1 MTELE
6 RYQQWCEQAPLNEAG
21 RAALAA
27 MQNDETERKGC
38 FGAELQFGTAG
49 IRGIMGI
56 GTNRLNDFTVRRT
69 AQGLAAWLTSTEL
82 PQRCAIGYDSRHNS
96 RRYAELCAVALAE
109 RGVHVY
115 VYHELAP
122 TPMLSFAV
130 RQLGCGCGIV
140 VSASHNAGIYNG
152 IKCYGP
158 DGCQMTDE
166 PAARVF
172 AEIEKIPYFLP
183 AEKSFEDFLAE
194 GGVEFIAPEL
204 WERYYETVLGERLAT
219 VPSDNLN
226 LLYTPLCGTGNKPVR
241 TVLGRIGVNVAV
253 VPAQEKPDGDFKT
266 CEYPNPETDAALN
279 ESYKIARET
288 HPDLILGT
296 DPDCDRV
303 AVAVPVEGGFRKLSG
318 NELGC
323 LLLDYILGT
332 MQKAGTL
339 PADPVAVRSIV
350 STPMADKIAASY
362 GVKMRR
368 VLTGFK
374 YIGGEILALE
384 QKHEENRFV
393 FGFEESCGY
402 LKGTYARDKDAVVAS
417 MLTCDLAAALKRE
430 GTNLAEHMD
439 ALYSRFG
446 WHEARVLSC
455 ELQGPD
461 AMEISAGFM
470 AQMRRELPKAVCGI
484 AVTSVTDYQARVT
497 RDLVHG
503 TEEAVTLPKSNVLVL
518 QLGEKGT
525 VILRPSGTEPK
536 VKIYLTAVDADRAAA
551 LKLLDDMAAE
561 MSGYLPKKRLTTG
574 RFSAIITA

>member
-6 RYQQWCEQAPLNEAG
+6 RYQQWCEQAPLDEAG

-303 AVAVPVEGGFRKLSG
+303 AVAVPVGGGFRKLSG

-430 GTNLAEHMD
+430 GTNLAEHID

-551 LKLLDDMAAE
+551 MKLLDDMTAE
-561 MSGYLPKKRLTTG
+561 MSGYLPKN
-574 RFSAIITA
+574 A

>member
-6 RYQQWCEQAPLNEAG
+6 RYQQWCEQAPLDEAG

-323 LLLDYILGT
+323 LLLDYILVT

-439 ALYSRFG
+439 ALYRRFG

-551 LKLLDDMAAE
+551 MKLLDDMAAE
-561 MSGYLPKKRLTTG
+561 MSGYLPKN
-574 RFSAIITA
+574 A

>member
-6 RYQQWCEQAPLNEAG
+6 RYQQWCEQAPLDEAG

-374 YIGGEILALE
+374 YIGGEILTLE

-470 AQMRRELPKAVCGI
+470 AQMRRDLPKAVCGI

-497 RDLVHG
+497 HDLVHG

-551 LKLLDDMAAE
+551 MKLLDDMAAE
-561 MSGYLPKKRLTTG
+561 MSGYLPKN
-574 RFSAIITA
+574 A

>member
-6 RYQQWCEQAPLNEAG
+6 RYQQWCEQAPLDEAG

-109 RGVHVY
+109 RGVHIY

-172 AEIEKIPYFLP
+172 GEIEKIPYFLP

-551 LKLLDDMAAE
+551 MKLLDDMAAE
-561 MSGYLPKKRLTTG
+561 MSGYLPKN
-574 RFSAIITA
+574 A

>member
-6 RYQQWCEQAPLNEAG
+6 RYQQWCEQAPLDEAG

-172 AEIEKIPYFLP
+172 GEIEKIQYFLP

-219 VPSDNLN
+219 APSDNLN

-303 AVAVPVEGGFRKLSG
+303 AVAIPVEGGFRKLSG

-430 GTNLAEHMD
+430 GTNLAEHMN

-551 LKLLDDMAAE
+551 MKLLDDMAAE
-561 MSGYLPKKRLTTG
+561 MSGYLPKN
-574 RFSAIITA
+574 A

>member
-6 RYQQWCEQAPLNEAG
+6 RYQQWCEQAPLDEAG

-194 GGVEFIAPEL
+194 GGVEFIAAEL
-204 WERYYETVLGERLAT
+204 WESYYETVLGERLAT

-430 GTNLAEHMD
+430 GKNLAEHMD

-551 LKLLDDMAAE
+551 MKLLDDMAAE
-561 MSGYLPKKRLTTG
+561 MSGYLPKN
-574 RFSAIITA
+574 A

>member
-6 RYQQWCEQAPLNEAG
+6 RYQQWCEQAPLDEAG

-49 IRGIMGI
+49 IRDIMGI

-219 VPSDNLN
+219 VPSNNLN

-551 LKLLDDMAAE
+551 MKLLDDMAAE
-561 MSGYLPKKRLTTG
+561 MSGYLPKN
-574 RFSAIITA
+574 A

>member
-6 RYQQWCEQAPLNEAG
+6 RYQQWCEQAPLDEAG

-69 AQGLAAWLTSTEL
+69 AQGLAAWLNSTEL

-172 AEIEKIPYFLP
+172 AEIERIPYFLP

-339 PADPVAVRSIV
+339 PAAPVAVRSIV

-551 LKLLDDMAAE
+551 MKLLDDMAAE
-561 MSGYLPKKRLTTG
+561 MSGYLPKN
-574 RFSAIITA
+574 A

>member
-172 AEIEKIPYFLP
+172 AEIEKIPYFLQ

-303 AVAVPVEGGFRKLSG
+303 AVAVPVGGGFRKLSG

-430 GTNLAEHMD
+430 GKNLAEHMD
-439 ALYSRFG
+439 ALYRRFG

-536 VKIYLTAVDADRAAA
+536 VKIYLTAVDTDRAAA
-551 LKLLDDMAAE
+551 MKLLDDMAAE
-561 MSGYLPKKRLTTG
+561 MSGYLPKN
-574 RFSAIITA
+574 A

>member
-194 GGVEFIAPEL
+194 SGVEFIAPEL

-303 AVAVPVEGGFRKLSG
+303 AVAVPVEGSFRKLSG

-497 RDLVHG
+497 RNLVHG

-551 LKLLDDMAAE
+551 MKLLDDMAAE
-561 MSGYLPKKRLTTG
+561 MSGYLPKN
-574 RFSAIITA
+574 A

>member
-204 WERYYETVLGERLAT
+204 WERYYETVLGERLAAI
-219 VPSDNLN
+219 PSDNLN

-430 GTNLAEHMD
+430 GKNLAEHMD
-439 ALYSRFG
+439 ALYRRFG

-551 LKLLDDMAAE
+551 MKLLDDMAAE
-561 MSGYLPKKRLTTG
+561 MSGYLPKN
-574 RFSAIITA
+574 A

>member
-430 GTNLAEHMD
+430 GKNLAEHMD

-551 LKLLDDMAAE
+551 RKLLDDMAAE
-561 MSGYLPKKRLTTG
+561 MSGYLPKN
-574 RFSAIITA
+574 A

>member
-204 WERYYETVLGERLAT
+204 WERYYEIVLGERLAT

-561 MSGYLPKKRLTTG
+561 MSGYLPKN
-574 RFSAIITA
+574 A

>member
-6 RYQQWCEQAPLNEAG
+6 RYQQWCEQAPLDEAG

-303 AVAVPVEGGFRKLSG
+303 AVAVPVGGGFRKLSG

-430 GTNLAEHMD
+430 GKNLAEHMD

-470 AQMRRELPKAVCGI
+470 AQMRRELPKTVCGI

-561 MSGYLPKKRLTTG
+561 MSGYLPKN
-574 RFSAIITA
+574 A

>member
-6 RYQQWCEQAPLNEAG
+6 RYQQWCEQAPLDEAG

-194 GGVEFIAPEL
+194 GGVEFIAAEL

-430 GTNLAEHMD
+430 GKNLAEHMD

-551 LKLLDDMAAE
+551 MKLLDDMAAE
-561 MSGYLPKKRLTTG
+561 MSGYLPKN
-574 RFSAIITA
+574 A

>member
-339 PADPVAVRSIV
+339 PAAPVAVRSIV

-430 GTNLAEHMD
+430 GTNLAEHMN

-561 MSGYLPKKRLTTG
+561 MSGYLPKN
-574 RFSAIITA
+574 A

>member
-194 GGVEFIAPEL
+194 GGVEFISPEL

-497 RDLVHG
+497 HDLVHG

-561 MSGYLPKKRLTTG
+561 MSGYLPKN
-574 RFSAIITA
+574 A

>member
-96 RRYAELCAVALAE
+96 RCYAELCAVALAE

-204 WERYYETVLGERLAT
+204 WERYYETVLGERLAAI
-219 VPSDNLN
+219 PSDNLN

-551 LKLLDDMAAE
+551 MKLLDDMAAE
-561 MSGYLPKKRLTTG
+561 MSGYLPKN
-574 RFSAIITA
+574 A

>member
-417 MLTCDLAAALKRE
+417 MQTCDLAAALKRE

-551 LKLLDDMAAE
+551 MKLLDDMAAE
-561 MSGYLPKKRLTTG
+561 MSGYLPKN
-574 RFSAIITA
+574 A

>member
-6 RYQQWCEQAPLNEAG
+6 RYQQWCEQAPLDEAG

-172 AEIEKIPYFLP
+172 GEIEKIPYFLP

-430 GTNLAEHMD
+430 GTNLAEHMN

-470 AQMRRELPKAVCGI
+470 AQMRRELPKTVCGI

-561 MSGYLPKKRLTTG
+561 MSGYLPKN
-574 RFSAIITA
+574 A

>member
-6 RYQQWCEQAPLNEAG
+6 RYQQWCEQAPLNEAE

-303 AVAVPVEGGFRKLSG
+303 AVAVPVEGSFRKLSG

-439 ALYSRFG
+439 ALYRRFG

-484 AVTSVTDYQARVT
+484 AVTSFTDYQARVT
-497 RDLVHG
+497 RDLLHG

-551 LKLLDDMAAE
+551 MKLLDDMAAE
-561 MSGYLPKKRLTTG
+561 MSGYLPEN
-574 RFSAIITA
+574 A

>member
-6 RYQQWCEQAPLNEAG
+6 RYQQWCEQAPLDEAG

-430 GTNLAEHMD
+430 GKNLAEHMD

-503 TEEAVTLPKSNVLVL
+503 TEEAVTLPRSNVLVL

-551 LKLLDDMAAE
+551 MKLLDDMAAE
-561 MSGYLPKKRLTTG
+561 MSGYLPKN
-574 RFSAIITA
+574 A

>member
-6 RYQQWCEQAPLNEAG
+6 RYQQWCEQAPLDEAG

-172 AEIEKIPYFLP
+172 AEIGKIPYFLP

-551 LKLLDDMAAE
+551 MKLLDDMAAE
-561 MSGYLPKKRLTTG
+561 MSGYLPKN
-574 RFSAIITA
+574 A

>member
-6 RYQQWCEQAPLNEAG
+6 RYQQWCEQAPLDEAG

-303 AVAVPVEGGFRKLSG
+303 AVAVPVGGGFRKLSG

-430 GTNLAEHMD
+430 GKNLAEHMD
-439 ALYSRFG
+439 ALYRRFG

-551 LKLLDDMAAE
+551 MKLLDDMAAE
-561 MSGYLPKKRLTTG
+561 MSGYLPEN
-574 RFSAIITA
+574 A

>member
-204 WERYYETVLGERLAT
+204 WERYYETVLGERLAAI
-219 VPSDNLN
+219 PSDNLN

-303 AVAVPVEGGFRKLSG
+303 AVAIPVEGGFRKLSG

-497 RDLVHG
+497 HDLVHG

-551 LKLLDDMAAE
+551 MKLLDDMAAE
-561 MSGYLPKKRLTTG
+561 MSGYLPKN
-574 RFSAIITA
+574 A

>member
-6 RYQQWCEQAPLNEAG
+6 RYQQWCEQAPLDEAG

-241 TVLGRIGVNVAV
+241 TVLGRIGVNVAI

-536 VKIYLTAVDADRAAA
+536 VKIYLTAVDAGRAAA
-551 LKLLDDMAAE
+551 MKLLDDMAAE
-561 MSGYLPKKRLTTG
+561 MSGYLPKN
-574 RFSAIITA
+574 A

>member
-204 WERYYETVLGERLAT
+204 WERYYETVLGERLTTA
-219 VPSDNLN
+219 PSDNLN

-303 AVAVPVEGGFRKLSG
+303 AVAVPVGGGFRKLSG

-430 GTNLAEHMD
+430 GTNLAEHMN

-551 LKLLDDMAAE
+551 MKLLDDMAAE
-561 MSGYLPKKRLTTG
+561 MSGYLPKN
-574 RFSAIITA
+574 A

>member
-484 AVTSVTDYQARVT
+484 TVTSVTDYQARVT
-497 RDLVHG
+497 HDLVHG

-551 LKLLDDMAAE
+551 MKLLDDMAAE
-561 MSGYLPKKRLTTG
+561 MSGYLPKN
-574 RFSAIITA
+574 A

>member
-6 RYQQWCEQAPLNEAG
+6 RYQQWCEQAPLDEAG

-303 AVAVPVEGGFRKLSG
+303 AVAVPVEGSFRKLSG

-430 GTNLAEHMD
+430 GKNLAEHMD

-470 AQMRRELPKAVCGI
+470 AQMRRELPKTVCGI

-503 TEEAVTLPKSNVLVL
+503 TEEAVTLPKSNVFVL

-551 LKLLDDMAAE
+551 MKLLDDMAAE
-561 MSGYLPKKRLTTG
+561 MSGYLPKN
-574 RFSAIITA
+574 A

>member
-6 RYQQWCEQAPLNEAG
+6 RYQQWCEQAPLDEAG

-172 AEIEKIPYFLP
+172 GEIEKIPYFLP

-219 VPSDNLN
+219 APSDNLN

-374 YIGGEILALE
+374 YIGGEILTLE

-470 AQMRRELPKAVCGI
+470 AQMRRELPKTVCGI

-497 RDLVHG
+497 HDLVHG

-551 LKLLDDMAAE
+551 MKLLDDMAAE
-561 MSGYLPKKRLTTG
+561 MSGYLPKN
-574 RFSAIITA
+574 A

>member
-551 LKLLDDMAAE
+551 MKLLDDMAAE
-561 MSGYLPKKRLTTG
+561 MSGYLPKN
-574 RFSAIITA
+574 A

>member
-6 RYQQWCEQAPLNEAG
+6 RYQQWCEQAPLDEAG

-204 WERYYETVLGERLAT
+204 WERYYETGLGERLAT

-430 GTNLAEHMD
+430 GKNLAEHMD

-536 VKIYLTAVDADRAAA
+536 VKIYLTAVDTDRAAA
-551 LKLLDDMAAE
+551 MKLLDDMAAE
-561 MSGYLPKKRLTTG
+561 MSGYLPKN
-574 RFSAIITA
+574 A

>member
-204 WERYYETVLGERLAT
+204 WERYYETVLGERLAAI
-219 VPSDNLN
+219 PSDNLN

-323 LLLDYILGT
+323 LLLDYILST
-332 MQKAGTL
+332 MQKSGTL

-430 GTNLAEHMD
+430 GKNLAEHMD

-470 AQMRRELPKAVCGI
+470 AQMRRELPKTVCGI

-551 LKLLDDMAAE
+551 MKLLDDMAAE
-561 MSGYLPKKRLTTG
+561 MSGYLPKN
-574 RFSAIITA
+574 A

>member
-6 RYQQWCEQAPLNEAG
+6 RYQQWCEQAPLDEAG

-303 AVAVPVEGGFRKLSG
+303 AVAVPVGGGFRKLSG

-536 VKIYLTAVDADRAAA
+536 VKIYLTAVDTDRAAA
-551 LKLLDDMAAE
+551 MKLLDDMAAE
-561 MSGYLPKKRLTTG
+561 MSGYLPKN
-574 RFSAIITA
+574 A

>member
-6 RYQQWCEQAPLNEAG
+6 RYQQWCEQAPLDEAG

-38 FGAELQFGTAG
+38 YGAELQFGTAG

-303 AVAVPVEGGFRKLSG
+303 AVAVPVEGSFRKLSG

-362 GVKMRR
+362 GVNMRR

-430 GTNLAEHMD
+430 GTNPAEHMD

-551 LKLLDDMAAE
+551 MKLLDDMAAE
-561 MSGYLPKKRLTTG
+561 MSGYLPKN
-574 RFSAIITA
+574 A

>member
-6 RYQQWCEQAPLNEAG
+6 RYQQWCEQAPLDEAG

-303 AVAVPVEGGFRKLSG
+303 AVAVPVGGGFRKLSG

-350 STPMADKIAASY
+350 STPMADKIATSY

-430 GTNLAEHMD
+430 GKNLAEHMD
-439 ALYSRFG
+439 ALYRRFG

-551 LKLLDDMAAE
+551 MKLLDDMAAE
-561 MSGYLPKKRLTTG
+561 MSGYLPKN
-574 RFSAIITA
+574 A

>member
-204 WERYYETVLGERLAT
+204 WERYYETVLGERLAAI
-219 VPSDNLN
+219 PSDNLN

-497 RDLVHG
+497 HDLVHG

-551 LKLLDDMAAE
+551 MKLLDDMAAE
-561 MSGYLPKKRLTTG
+561 MSGYLPKN
-574 RFSAIITA
+574 A

>member
-303 AVAVPVEGGFRKLSG
+303 AVAVPVGGGFRKLSG

-430 GTNLAEHMD
+430 GKNLAEHMD

-497 RDLVHG
+497 RNLVHG

-536 VKIYLTAVDADRAAA
+536 VKIYLTAVDTDRAAA
-551 LKLLDDMAAE
+551 MKLLDDMAAE
-561 MSGYLPKKRLTTG
+561 MSGYLPKN
-574 RFSAIITA
+574 A

>member
-6 RYQQWCEQAPLNEAG
+6 RYQQWCEQAPLDEAG

-194 GGVEFIAPEL
+194 GGVEFIAAEL
-204 WERYYETVLGERLAT
+204 WESYYETVLGERLAT

-497 RDLVHG
+497 HDLVHG

-551 LKLLDDMAAE
+551 MKLLDDMAAE
-561 MSGYLPKKRLTTG
+561 MSGYLPKN
-574 RFSAIITA
+574 A